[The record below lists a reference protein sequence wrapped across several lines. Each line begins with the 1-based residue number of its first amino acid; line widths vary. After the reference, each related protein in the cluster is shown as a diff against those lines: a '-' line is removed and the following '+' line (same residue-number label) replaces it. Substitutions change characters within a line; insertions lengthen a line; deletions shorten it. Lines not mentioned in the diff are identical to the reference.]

1 VLDNSIAICN
11 TVFAAQVLTP
21 LTTLQSLTAVRLVDL
36 RGVHEEP
43 DMGYWSENKCT
54 TMKSIAGLTKKMK
67 QRPYGCKILM
77 DRD

>member
-1 VLDNSIAICN
+1 MCV
-11 TVFAAQVLTP
+11 QVLAP
-21 LTTLQSLTAVRLVDL
+21 LTTLQSLPGIRLVDL

-43 DMGYWSENKCT
+43 DMGYWTEDKCT
-54 TMKSIAGLTKKMK
+54 SMKYIAALTKKMK